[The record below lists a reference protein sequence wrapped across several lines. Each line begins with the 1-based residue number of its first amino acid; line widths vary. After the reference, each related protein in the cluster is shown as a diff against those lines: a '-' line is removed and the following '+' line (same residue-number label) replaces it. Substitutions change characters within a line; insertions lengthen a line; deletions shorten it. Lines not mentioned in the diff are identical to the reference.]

1 MASRTDLKLI
11 NNDVQILNNDLVLA
25 ESDDQHI
32 ADTLNAFSGWWK
44 QFPSDGVGVMQYFK
58 GRNVQQE
65 LARSIQ
71 INLKSDGY
79 NARPIISFDSSGNL
93 IIDTNVTV

>member
-1 MASRTDLKLI
+1 MDSRIDLKLD
-11 NNDVQILNNDLVLA
+11 NNDVVIYNNDLVLV

-32 ADTLNAFSGWWK
+32 ADTINAAPGWWK
-44 QFPSDGVGVMQYFK
+44 ENPSDGVGVMKYFK

-79 NARPIISFDSSGNL
+79 NARPVISFDSSGNL
-93 IIDTNVTV
+93 IIDTNVTI